1 MPADTKILTFG
12 NVNFRDPEES
22 ARFDE
27 EMGKQLQANR
37 DAAVRDLQEKGI
49 LDAEGRLIDRTLPP
63 DMRPESDT
71 DFGG

>member
-1 MPADTKILTFG
+1 MPADIKILTFG
-12 NVNFRDPEES
+12 NVNSRDPEER
-22 ARFDE
+22 ALFHE
-27 EMGKQLQANR
+27 QMGKRLQANR

-49 LDAEGRLIDRTLPP
+49 LDAEGQLINRTLPP